1 MSVEGVFMGCLGAS
15 FSCLIL
21 LLLNEVSWLSKA
33 WVIKRD
39 VDIIVNGEIE
49 GRLVVIIIV

>member
-1 MSVEGVFMGCLGAS
+1 MSVEGVLMGCLEAS

-33 WVIKRD
+33 WVIERD